1 MKKIFKKMFSKSAF
15 VALMIIFEILFIS
28 LMLLVID
35 SVLELNGLTNHKIVY
50 FIAFMIFRFVGILIA
65 IFVFLRVLNKN
76 EDPEF
81 KIPWIVLLL
90 ILPLFG
96 TIIYLFFGNHGLRK
110 RDRVIVRAT
119 NNACHNHFE
128 IQNKQ
133 YKVIQ
138 KELGDSLGVF
148 NYLHN
153 TSLLRPHSHNRV
165 TYFRSGEEFF
175 PDLIEC
181 LKQAKQFIFIE
192 FFIISEGKQYN
203 AVLDVLKQKAKEGI
217 DVRIIYDDFG
227 CSGYLP
233 ANTSRKLAK
242 FGIKCVRFAPLKP
255 IISSIYNN
263 RDHRKIVIIDHQYG
277 YTGGINLADE
287 YANITHPFKYW
298 KDTMIKI
305 EGSAINNLLAIFL
318 KNYDLCVWEVSNYNQ
333 YLDYEYPKFKESG
346 YVMPFGDGPGGF
358 DNALIGEQNY
368 INIINYARKTLYIST
383 PYLIPTYPLLSALR
397 NASLRGVDV
406 RIIVPGVPD
415 KKLVYWLGQR
425 HFHFLLSAGIKIYTY
440 TPGFNHMKTCI
451 ADGELAFVGTINMD
465 FRSLVHHFEC
475 GATLYKNPCL
485 KDIEEDFNEMFKAS
499 DLVPKNFK
507 LNVFKRAICS
517 VLKIFTPLF

>member
-1 MKKIFKKMFSKSAF
+1 
-15 VALMIIFEILFIS
+15 
-28 LMLLVID
+28 
-35 SVLELNGLTNHKIVY
+35 
-50 FIAFMIFRFVGILIA
+50 
-65 IFVFLRVLNKN
+65 
-76 EDPEF
+76 
-81 KIPWIVLLL
+81 
-90 ILPLFG
+90 
-96 TIIYLFFGNHGLRK
+96 
-110 RDRVIVRAT
+110 
-119 NNACHNHFE
+119 
-128 IQNKQ
+128 
-133 YKVIQ
+133 
-138 KELGDSLGVF
+138 
-148 NYLHN
+148 
-153 TSLLRPHSHNRV
+153 
-165 TYFRSGEEFF
+165 F

-233 ANTSRKLAK
+233 ANTPRKLAK

-485 KDIEEDFNEMFKAS
+485 KDIEEDFNEMFKVS
-499 DLVPKNFK
+499 NLVPKNFK

-517 VLKIFTPLF
+517 ILKIFTPLF